1 MSVVESPRQVAP
13 EVGRALAPLAWKPL
27 SLIAAAVAVPL
38 LLLLGRY
45 GYDGD
50 ELYFIAAGRHLDW
63 GYADQ
68 PPLVPLLAWLMD
80 SLFPGSVYALRLPSL
95 LVIVAGVFLT
105 AQVAREMRGER
116 RAQII
121 AAAAYAIAFA
131 SFGNLLQTDSFNA
144 ILWLVIIWQVIRWVR
159 LRQDGV
165 TGRAADMSLLWAGVT
180 TAVALQAKY
189 LVPVLWV
196 AIAIGVLLSGPR
208 DMLRRPLLW
217 AGAGIAVVTA
227 LPGLIWQVAND
238 LPQLKHARMV
248 GEQND
253 QVLGGR
259 VMFLPNTLLMAGI
272 GVGLVLFCY
281 GTWKLLRS
289 PHLRDYRFF
298 GWATLVMIVFF
309 MITNGRFTYMA
320 AIFPV
325 IFAAAA
331 VQMQLGEPAKWWR
344 WTISWPVFAL
354 SALLVV
360 PSLALLPRESV
371 ERTTAKI
378 SAGQQ
383 ISEDDFEDQLAV
395 GWTDWAQQITWPVLA
410 DSVASTYRALP
421 EETRRKTVI
430 VATEYTA
437 AAALEVLGPERGLPE
452 QVYSFSVGYGYLA
465 TPPADAGTFLFVGW
479 NDNLAQLFGHVEKV
493 GVVQGNA
500 GELTNQALML
510 CTGPRESMATLW
522 PKLRYP

>member
-1 MSVVESPRQVAP
+1 MSVVESPRQVPP
-13 EVGRALAPLAWKPL
+13 EAGRALAPLAWKPL
-27 SLIAAAVAVPL
+27 SLIAAAIAVPL

-68 PPLVPLLAWLMD
+68 PPLVPLVAWLMD

-95 LVIVAGVFLT
+95 LAILVGVFLT
-105 AQVAREMRGER
+105 AQVAREMRGGR
-116 RAQII
+116 QAQVV

-131 SFGNLLQTDSFNA
+131 PFGNLLQTDSFNA
-144 ILWLVIIWQVIRWVR
+144 ILWLMIIWQVIRWVR

-165 TGRAADMSLLWAGVT
+165 TGRAAHMPLLWAGVT
-180 TAVALQAKY
+180 TAVALQTKY

-227 LPGLIWQVAND
+227 LPGLIWQAANEW
-238 LPQLKHARMV
+238 PQLKHARMV

-253 QVLGGR
+253 QLLGGR
-259 VMFLPNTLLMAGI
+259 AGFLPNMLLMAGI
-272 GVGLVLFCY
+272 AVGLVLFCY

-298 GWATLVMIVFF
+298 GWATLAMIVVF
-309 MITNGRFTYMA
+309 MIVNGRFTYMA
-320 AIFPV
+320 AIFPAV
-325 IFAAAA
+325 FAAAA
-331 VQMQLGEPAKWWR
+331 VQMQLGEPARWWR
-344 WTISWPVFAL
+344 WTVSWPVFVL
-354 SALLVV
+354 SALLTV
-360 PSLALLPRESV
+360 PSLALLPRSLV
-371 ERTTAKI
+371 EQTNAKI

-383 ISEDDFEDQLAV
+383 ISEDNLEDQLAV
-395 GWTDWAQQITWPVLA
+395 GWTDWAQQVTWPVLA
-410 DSVASTYRALP
+410 DSVAATYRALP
-421 EETRRKTVI
+421 EETRRDTVI
-430 VATEYTA
+430 VTTEYTS
-437 AAALEVLGPERGLPE
+437 AAALEVLGPERGLPKR
-452 QVYSFSVGYGYLA
+452 VYSFSVGYGYMG
-465 TPPADAGTFLFVGW
+465 TPPADARTFLFVGW
-479 NDNLAQLFGHVEKV
+479 NDNMDKLFGNVQRL

-500 GELTNQALML
+500 GALTGQPLVL
-510 CTGPRESMATLW
+510 CKDPHESLAKLW
-522 PKLRYP
+522 PQMRYP